1 MGSAPL
7 TAIAGAE
14 PKGNAAQS
22 STAPPSAGYSASSSF
37 SSDRGD
43 PLPASTILLIEAD
56 PASGELISSVL
67 AKVGYT
73 VTTIADADEAFG
85 RVAEHQLAILDV
97 VTGPKSAFDI
107 CREIRGTPALARIP
121 VLCVG
126 QSDDVEDRIRFLEAG
141 ADDVMAKPFDARE
154 LEARVEALLLRFQR
168 SKDMTVVSSDGLTV
182 SRAQRT
188 VAVHSPRGGVGTT
201 TIATNIAMVMARQ
214 RPDRVV
220 LVDMHLQ
227 FGQVATHLNLEVKQS
242 IADVARDEAATR
254 EPELLRTYA
263 TRHDSGL
270 HVLAAPISPE
280 LADLVTAE
288 HVDRILTTLLESYD
302 SVVIDAGS
310 WLDERTMTVF
320 EHAETVIFAVCPE
333 ISALKALHGLLD
345 YLNEAGSVAAKS
357 TFVLNNQFAREILKL
372 RDVESA
378 LGTRVASELPYDPF
392 LYLKAVNE
400 GVPIVLG
407 APRSIPAEKFE
418 KLAATAFGLDGISV
432 PELAAPKRTSRFG
445 GLIRR

>member
-1 MGSAPL
+1 
-7 TAIAGAE
+7 
-14 PKGNAAQS
+14 
-22 STAPPSAGYSASSSF
+22 
-37 SSDRGD
+37 
-43 PLPASTILLIEAD
+43 LPASTILLIEAD
-56 PASGELISSVL
+56 PESGELISGVL
-67 AKVGYT
+67 SKVGYT
-73 VTTIADADEAFG
+73 VTTIAEPDEAFP
-85 RVAEHQLAILDV
+85 RVIEHQLAILDV
-97 VTGPKSAFDI
+97 VSGSKSAFDI

-126 QSDDVEDRIRFLEAG
+126 QTDDVEDRIRFLEAG

-168 SKDMTVVSSDGLTV
+168 SKDISVVSSDGITMTKQ
-182 SRAQRT
+182 QRT

-201 TIATNIAMVMARQ
+201 TIATNLAMVMARQ
-214 RPDRVV
+214 KPDRVV
-220 LVDMHLQ
+220 LVDLHLQ

-242 IADVARDEAATR
+242 IADVARDEAAMR

-280 LADLVTAE
+280 LAELVTPQ
-288 HVDRILTTLLESYD
+288 HVDRILTTLLETYD
-302 SVVIDAGS
+302 FVVIDAGS

-320 EHAETVIFAVCPE
+320 EHAETVIFPVCPE
-333 ISALKALHGLLD
+333 IGALKALHGLLD
-345 YLNEAGSVAAKS
+345 YLNEAGTVAAKS
-357 TFVLNNQFAREILKL
+357 TFVLNNQFAREILRL

-378 LGTRVASELPYDPF
+378 LGTQVATELPYDAF

-407 APRSIPAEKFE
+407 APRSIPAERFE
-418 KLAATAFGLDGISV
+418 KLAAAAFGNERLTV
-432 PELAAPKRTSRFG
+432 PEAPVPKKSSRFG